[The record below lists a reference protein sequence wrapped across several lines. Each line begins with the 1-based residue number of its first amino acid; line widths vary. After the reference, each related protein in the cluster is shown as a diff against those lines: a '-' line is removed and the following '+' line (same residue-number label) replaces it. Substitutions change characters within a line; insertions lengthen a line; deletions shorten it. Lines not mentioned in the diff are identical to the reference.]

1 MTCLHDRHIAPLL
14 FAGLD
19 GENWHLDD
27 YVSRGG
33 YAAFRRIVREAM
45 PPDRII
51 AEVTASTLRGRGG
64 AAFPTGVKWGFL
76 PRDHAGPVYLV
87 CNADESEPGTF
98 KDRDILRYNPHAVIE
113 GMLIAAYAVGASAGY
128 IYIHGEIWAEYERFG
143 EAITEARRAGL
154 LGQPLPGSAF
164 CFELHAFHG
173 FGAYVCG
180 EETALLES
188 MEGKRGQPRFKPPF
202 PATHGLYG
210 QPTLV
215 NNVETL
221 AYVPFILA
229 AGGAAFSARGNNGS
243 GGMKV
248 FSVSGDVRYP
258 GNYEMP
264 MGTPFSVLLKKAGG
278 VREGRAL
285 KAVIPGGASSPVVP
299 GAVMMRAAMD
309 YDGMAQA
316 GSMLGSGG
324 VIVLDDSRCMVAA
337 LLSLARFF
345 HEESCGQCT
354 PCREG
359 TGWMYRIIRRIAA
372 GQGKADDLALLDSV
386 AGNIEGRTICALG
399 DAAAMPVR
407 SFLAHFRD
415 EFENHIMGR
424 RCPVCG

>member
-14 FAGLD
+14 FAGLN
-19 GENWHLDD
+19 GKNWHLDD

-143 EAITEARRAGL
+143 EAIDEARRAGL
-154 LGQPLPGSAF
+154 LGQPLPGSAS

-229 AGGAAFSARGNNGS
+229 AGGAAFSARGSNGS

-278 VREGRAL
+278 VREGRTL

-324 VIVLDDSRCMVAA
+324 VIVLDDSRCMVVA

>member
-14 FAGLD
+14 FAGLN
-19 GENWHLDD
+19 GQNWHLDD

-33 YAAFRRIVREAM
+33 YATFLRIVRGAM
-45 PPDRII
+45 LPERII
-51 AEVTASTLRGRGG
+51 DEVTASTLRGRGG
-64 AAFPTGVKWGFL
+64 AAFPTGIKWGLL
-76 PRDHAGPVYLV
+76 PRNHTGSIYLI

-113 GMLIAAYAVGASAGY
+113 GMLIAAYTVGASVGY

-143 EAITEARRAGL
+143 QAIDEARRAGL
-154 LGQPLPGSAF
+154 LGQHKAENAF
-164 CFELHAFHG
+164 CFELHTFHG

-188 MEGKRGQPRFKPPF
+188 MEGKRGHPRFKPPF

-210 QPTLV
+210 QPTLI

-229 AGGAAFSARGNNGS
+229 LGGTAFAARGHNGS

-258 GNYEMP
+258 GNYEVP
-264 MGTPFSVLLKKAGG
+264 MGTPFAVLLEKAGG
-278 VREGRAL
+278 VRDGRSL

-299 GAVMMRAAMD
+299 GAVMMRSVMD
-309 YDGMAQA
+309 YDGIAKA

-324 VIVLDDSRCMVAA
+324 VIVLDDSRCMVSA
-337 LLSLARFF
+337 LFSLTRFF
-345 HEESCGQCT
+345 YEESCGQCT

-359 TGWMYRIIRRIAA
+359 VGWMYRIIRRIIA
-372 GQGKADDLALLDSV
+372 GKGKPEDLALLDSV
-386 AGNIEGRTICALG
+386 ASNIEGRTVCALG
-399 DAAAMPVR
+399 DASAMPVR
-407 SFLAHFRD
+407 SFLAHFQQ
-415 EFENHIMGR
+415 EFENHIKGR
-424 RCPVCG
+424 HCPVCG

>member
-14 FAGLD
+14 FAGLN
-19 GENWHLDD
+19 GKNWHLDD

-64 AAFPTGVKWGFL
+64 AAFPTGAKWGFL

-128 IYIHGEIWAEYERFG
+128 IYIHGEIWAEYERFE
-143 EAITEARRAGL
+143 EAIDEARRAGL
-154 LGQPLPGSAF
+154 LGQSQPGSDF
-164 CFELHAFHG
+164 CFELHTFHG

-229 AGGAAFSARGNNGS
+229 GGGAAFAARGNNGS

-258 GNYEMP
+258 GNYEAP
-264 MGTPFSVLLKKAGG
+264 MGTPFSVLLEKAGG
-278 VREGRAL
+278 VRDGRAL

-345 HEESCGQCT
+345 YEESCGQCT

-372 GQGKADDLALLDSV
+372 GQGRADDLALLDSV

-407 SFLAHFRD
+407 SFLAHFRN
-415 EFENHIMGR
+415 EFENHITGR